1 LDQGLVQTNNSANAA
16 RQTRRTKVWRTAV
29 ACCAFAAFLISQI
42 IFGLDW
48 ARERMGLADP
58 ERATANAVVAWRL
71 GGAPAVAASTRGR
84 QGARL
89 RLAAMGGGAAFIVL
103 AGLTLATPSTH
114 AWDAMTLICTGHGLE
129 RLASLHIG

>member
-1 LDQGLVQTNNSANAA
+1 M
-16 RQTRRTKVWRTAV
+16 

-48 ARERMGLADP
+48 ARERMGMADP
-58 ERATANAVVAWRL
+58 ERAASNAAVAWRL
-71 GGAPAVAASTRGR
+71 GAVGMASAVPSTPRS

-89 RLAAMGGGAAFIVL
+89 RLAAMGGGVAFAVL
-103 AGLTLATPSTH
+103 AGVTLRVQSAH
-114 AWDAMTLICTGHGLE
+114 AWDAFTLICTSHGLE